1 MADKDYLHSLQSFER
16 KHRRMPTYA
25 EMAKLFGFRSKNAVY
40 KVVQKLLDA
49 GAVKKDHLGRLIAG
63 QRGGV
68 ALLGQV
74 TAGFPAM
81 VEDAPQET
89 IALEDYLMP
98 QGDVYMLTVDG
109 DSMINAHIADGD
121 TVLVQRTRIANDGDI
136 VVACIDGEW
145 TMKYFKKNSK
155 DEVWLEPA
163 NERFSNLYPEH
174 SLEIGGVVKAV
185 IRRYE

>member
-1 MADKDYLHSLQSFER
+1 MNDTDYLGNLHTFQR
-16 KHRRMPTYA
+16 KHRRMPTYT
-25 EMAKLFGFRSKNAVY
+25 EMAKLFGFKSKNAVY

-49 GAVKKDHLGRLIAG
+49 GAVKKDHLGRLISA
-63 QRGGV
+63 QFGGV

-74 TAGFPAM
+74 TAGFPAT

-89 IALEDYLMP
+89 VTLEDYLMP
-98 QGDVYMLTVDG
+98 QGEVYMLTVDG

-121 TVLVQRTRIANDGDI
+121 TVLVQRTRVANDGDI

-145 TMKYFKKNSK
+145 TMKYLRKNPK
-155 DEVWLEPA
+155 GKTWLEPA
-163 NERFSNLYPEH
+163 NERFENIYPEH
-174 SLEIGGVVKAV
+174 SLEIGGIVKAV

>member
-1 MADKDYLHSLQSFER
+1 MADKDYVGSLASFER
-16 KHRRMPTYA
+16 KHRRMPTYT
-25 EMAKLFGFRSKNAVY
+25 EMMKLFGFKSKNAVY

-49 GAVKKDHLGRLIAG
+49 GVVKKDHLGRLIAG

-74 TAGFPAM
+74 TAGFPAT
-81 VEDAPQET
+81 VEDMPQET
-89 IALEDYLMP
+89 ITLEDYILP
-98 QGDVYMLTVDG
+98 QGESYMLTVDG

-121 TVLVQRTRIANDGDI
+121 TVLVQRSRVANDGDI

-145 TMKYFKKNSK
+145 TMKYFKKNTK
-155 DEVWLEPA
+155 GKVWLEPA
-163 NERFSNLYPEH
+163 NERFSNIYPEH
-174 SLEIGGVVKAV
+174 SLEIGGIVKAV